1 MKYYLKKVLSVII
14 SFCLIVG
21 MSINVFAHPGKTDAN
36 GGHKDNKNKS
46 GLGSYHYH
54 CGGHPAHLHKN
65 GVCPY
70 DDSAETYS
78 SNVDEVE
85 EEEEIIIEAIEIS
98 INEDIDSMEEGET
111 KKLTATILPED
122 TEDKSV
128 TWKSNNNEVVSV
140 NSEGE
145 ITALKAGV
153 AIITVKTTN
162 GKTDTLIISVNKAKK
177 EEIVNTVVDSISNGE
192 DSTDAGDGILGLGIL
207 GGVGFLGYKKYKNSK
222 K

>member
-1 MKYYLKKVLSVII
+1 MKYYSKKVLRVIMA
-14 SFCLIVG
+14 FCLIVG
-21 MSINVFAHPGKTDAN
+21 MSVNVFAHPGKTDAN

-70 DDSAETYS
+70 DNSAETYS

-85 EEEEIIIEAIEIS
+85 EEEIIIEATEIS
-98 INEDIDSMEEGET
+98 INEDIDSMEVGET

-128 TWKSNNNEVVSV
+128 TWKSKNDDVVSV

-145 ITALKAGV
+145 ITALKAGT
-153 AIITVKTTN
+153 AIITVKTAN
-162 GKTDTLIISVNKAKK
+162 GKTDTLTIAVNEVK
-177 EEIVNTVVDSISNGE
+177 EEVVNTVVDSTSSSE
-192 DSTDAGDGILGLGIL
+192 DNTGAGDGILGLGIL
-207 GGVGFLGYKKYKNSK
+207 GGAVFMGYKKYKNSK